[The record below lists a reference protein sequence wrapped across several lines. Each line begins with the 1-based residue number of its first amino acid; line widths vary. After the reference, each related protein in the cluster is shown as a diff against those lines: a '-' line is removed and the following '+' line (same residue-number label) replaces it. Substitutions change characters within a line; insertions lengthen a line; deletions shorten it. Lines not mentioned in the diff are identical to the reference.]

1 MKKHPEIQE
10 ATRRNFAEALIA
22 LCAERPAGKIDIRAL
37 AAKAGYN
44 RATFYRYFENL
55 ADLYGYAEEYV
66 LTAVKTEILAFYGQ
80 RSFDTDFAASF
91 TRLYTQWV
99 PYLDLVLNDLG
110 SPRIARIKGDF
121 IREFCRANS
130 LPADDIELEY
140 TLDMYISCVLS
151 TLAKWRHDSRGLSC
165 AQLGAL
171 IQRFLTEGVLPQLR
185 RRTAAG
191 S

>member
-66 LTAVKTEILAFYGQ
+66 LTAVKTEILAFYVQ

-91 TRLYTQWV
+91 TRL
-99 PYLDLVLNDLG
+99 
-110 SPRIARIKGDF
+110 
-121 IREFCRANS
+121 
-130 LPADDIELEY
+130 
-140 TLDMYISCVLS
+140 
-151 TLAKWRHDSRGLSC
+151 
-165 AQLGAL
+165 
-171 IQRFLTEGVLPQLR
+171 
-185 RRTAAG
+185 
-191 S
+191 